1 MIERSG
7 RAKARRCVR
16 GASARMSVKAVVE
29 EFSLHGAG
37 SARDVDGLRIEAGVP
52 ARLDGGQW
60 NSVSYCS
67 DFGLETFRALMPG
80 WEECP
85 FSVWHHDRPL
95 LAVHCT
101 RTEAGIGLY
110 KLPLLPASLAETD
123 ADLTLAALR
132 IVFDQLEGLALDTDG
147 ATARIWNQSPVLE
160 HSTGGLVDDLCRSW
174 GGASKPWVRAVAD
187 LSLSEAQLK
196 ADIRSSYKS
205 LLNWGKR
212 EIAIE
217 LSGGPDLDEDA
228 LAAYAGLYAGVSGKT
243 LPDSYWTTV
252 GREIRENR
260 GEIMLGALGGQR
272 VLGSIF
278 IDSGPVTHY
287 FSAAYDR
294 THFDKPL
301 SHWPL
306 FLGMLRAKERGQ
318 RWFDLGEVE
327 SPDVAR
333 GDKEAQIAFFKKGFT
348 SRLAQATE
356 WVVPFVS
363 DRVSGFMPDLVDNV

>member
-1 MIERSG
+1 
-7 RAKARRCVR
+7 
-16 GASARMSVKAVVE
+16 MSVKAVVE
-29 EFSLHGAG
+29 EFSLHGACG
-37 SARDVDGLRIEAGVP
+37 AGKAVGLRIETGVP
-52 ARLDGGQW
+52 ARLNGGQW

-101 RTEAGIGLY
+101 RNEDGVGLY
-110 KLPLLPASLAETD
+110 KLPLLPASLAE
-123 ADLTLAALR
+123 ADDDVALAALR
-132 IVFDQLEGLALDTDG
+132 IVFDRLESLALETKH
-147 ATARIWNQSPVLE
+147 AAARIWNQSPVLE
-160 HSTGGLVDDLCRSW
+160 HASRGLIDDLCRSW
-174 GGASKPWVRAVAD
+174 GGTAKPWVRAVAD

-205 LLNWGKR
+205 LLNWGRR

-217 LSGGPDLDEDA
+217 IASGPDLDDGA
-228 LAAYAGLYAGVSGKT
+228 LGAYAGLYAGVSGKA
-243 LPDSYWTTV
+243 PPASYWSVV
-252 GREIRENR
+252 GREIRANR
-260 GEIMLGALGGQR
+260 GELMLGSLGGRR

-294 THFDKPL
+294 DHFDKPL

-306 FLGMLRAKERGQ
+306 FLAMLRAKERGR

-327 SPDVAR
+327 SPDVGK
-333 GDKEAQIAFFKKGFT
+333 GDKEARIAFFKKGFT

-356 WVVPFVS
+356 WVVSFVS
-363 DRVSGFMPDLVDNV
+363 DAAPGFQPDLVDNV